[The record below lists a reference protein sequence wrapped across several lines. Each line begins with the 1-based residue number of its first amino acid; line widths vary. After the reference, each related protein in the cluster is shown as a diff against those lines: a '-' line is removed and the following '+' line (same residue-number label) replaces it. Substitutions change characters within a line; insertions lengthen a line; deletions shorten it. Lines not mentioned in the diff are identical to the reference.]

1 MAAKARCFLIL
12 ALLGVFISSCS
23 SYMTDQG
30 GFFSKFQK
38 GQFKEAAD
46 LIKDKSEKSGK
57 DQILF
62 LLDRGTALFE
72 AKDYKG
78 AIEVFTKAEELTRIK
93 DYTSINEEVVSVV
106 TTDTYKKFYPLDYE
120 LIMIN
125 FYLAL
130 SYYMEEKYD
139 DAVVECRRINNII
152 NKLRDKGMNSF
163 EESPIAWYLSASIYD
178 IQKKYSD
185 ARIDYE
191 HTMALA
197 PYFKQAVYDAYR
209 TSRLSN
215 NLNRAMELEKEYPDL
230 ELRDYYKN
238 ICKKCGDVIVLFSA
252 GEIPIKRQSSRNDML
267 PEFYTRSYNVG
278 NLLAFNSEGK
288 ELGITGEVTDL
299 EIIARK
305 NLDERVGKIVAKRLL
320 GIGTQVGIGYG
331 VAKATKSEAA
341 GIITGLLLHAASTQA
356 DTRSWSTLPKSF
368 QIARI
373 SLPEGDNELVF
384 KPTKA
389 SGQIGQEIIK
399 NITLSRGDVKLV
411 LIRVF

>member
-1 MAAKARCFLIL
+1 MTVKIRRFFIP
-12 ALLGVFISSCS
+12 ALLGVLISSCS

-38 GQFKEAAD
+38 GQFKEAAA
-46 LIKDKSEKSGK
+46 LLKDNSEKDSK

-62 LLDRGTALFE
+62 LLDRSTALFE
-72 AKDYKG
+72 SGDYDG
-78 AIEVFTKAEELTRIK
+78 AIAVFTKAEDLTKIK
-93 DYTSINEEVVSVV
+93 DYTSISEEVVSVV

-125 FYLAL
+125 FYLVL
-130 SYYMEEKYD
+130 SYYMEGKYD
-139 DAVVECRRINNII
+139 DAVVECRRINNLI
-152 NKLRDKGMNSF
+152 NKLKDKGMNSF

-191 HTMALA
+191 STMKLA
-197 PYFKQAVYDAYR
+197 PYFRQAVYDTYR
-209 TSRLSN
+209 TSILSHDF
-215 NLNRAMELEKEYPDL
+215 NRASELEKEHKDL
-230 ELRDYYKN
+230 DLKGYYKN
-238 ICKKCGDVIVLFSA
+238 ICKNCGDVIVLFSA
-252 GEIPIKRQSSRNDML
+252 GEIPIKRQNPNNTML
-267 PEFYTRSYNVG
+267 PAFYTRSYSVG
-278 NLLAFNSEGK
+278 NLLVFNSEGK
-288 ELGITGEVTDL
+288 ELGMTEEVTNL
-299 EIIARK
+299 ETIARK

-331 VAKATKSEAA
+331 VAKATKSDAA
-341 GIITGLLLHAASTQA
+341 GILTGLLLHAMSTQA

-373 SLPEGDNELVF
+373 TLPEGNNELVF

-389 SGQIGQEIIK
+389 SGQIGQEIRR
-399 NITLSRGDVKLV
+399 NVTLSRGDVKLV
-411 LIRVF
+411 LVRVF